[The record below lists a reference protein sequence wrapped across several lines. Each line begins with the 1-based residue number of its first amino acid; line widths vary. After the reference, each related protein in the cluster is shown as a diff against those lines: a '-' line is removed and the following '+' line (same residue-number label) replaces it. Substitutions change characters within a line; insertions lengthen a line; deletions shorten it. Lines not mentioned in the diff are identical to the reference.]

1 MGFHL
6 PPCPMHAGHGPQR
19 SRVRTGSCA
28 GVSPSIAAPASNT
41 TRGATFTSAP
51 IVDDAG
57 RRCLSAMLRNSFAEA
72 TMAGAGLT
80 WTKERV
86 DLLTK
91 LWSEGLSASQI
102 AAELGE
108 GVSRNAVIS
117 KAHRLGLAH
126 GAPKVASTPR
136 PPKPSR
142 PLEPCPTGETSG
154 QADPALAPTT
164 VNPQPKMKPKE
175 ARPERMRLCQ
185 PKTLKRPALRWMA
198 LCLCRGACRSWTCA
212 RGCAAGPWAIR
223 PVLTSATA
231 ARVR

>member
-1 MGFHL
+1 
-6 PPCPMHAGHGPQR
+6 
-19 SRVRTGSCA
+19 
-28 GVSPSIAAPASNT
+28 
-41 TRGATFTSAP
+41 
-51 IVDDAG
+51 
-57 RRCLSAMLRNSFAEA
+57 
-72 TMAGAGLT
+72 MAGAGLT

-212 RGCAAGPWAIR
+212 RGCAAGHLGDPTGADFCYCGAKAVTGL
-223 PVLTSATA
+223 PYCTHHAQVAYQPATERKRLRA
-231 ARVR
+231 